1 MPIEKEIE
9 ESFLKKLIE
18 NQKPLDSDI
27 QEIINNNFWEYFINE
42 ENK

>member
-1 MPIEKEIE
+1 MPIEKEIK

-42 ENK
+42 ESK

>member
-1 MPIEKEIE
+1 MPTEKEIE

-42 ENK
+42 ESK